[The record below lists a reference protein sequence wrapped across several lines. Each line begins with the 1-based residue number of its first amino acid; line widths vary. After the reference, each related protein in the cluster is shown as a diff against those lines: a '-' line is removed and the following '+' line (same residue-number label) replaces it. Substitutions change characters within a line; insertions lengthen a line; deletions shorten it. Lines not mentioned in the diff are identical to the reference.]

1 MCLDGKEND
10 LLLSLCSVHSSRI
23 VCGHFKS
30 NPKRSSVPCCRRR
43 LIGRCILKTEQPRLA
58 SRLSWLILPGVPCVL
73 CSDRVLFTHKCV
85 PWHNG
90 TYTHTH
96 ISCIPMQGFQQKI
109 FLLWPNSNSTKSSTG
124 RKGAQLHIVGV
135 LWAPPSLQPCLS
147 SHSHLSSQAPLF
159 NF

>member
-10 LLLSLCSVHSSRI
+10 LLLSLCSVHSSGI

-43 LIGRCILKTEQPRLA
+43 LIGRCILKTEQP
-58 SRLSWLILPGVPCVL
+58 SPCV
-73 CSDRVLFTHKCV
+73 SADWYSQVLPVYCAVIECYLHLSV
-85 PWHNG
+85 YHG
-90 TYTHTH
+90 TYTHRH
-96 ISCIPMQGFQQKI
+96 ISCIHMQGFQQKI
-109 FLLWPNSNSTKSSTG
+109 FLLWPNSDSTKSSTG

-135 LWAPPSLQPCLS
+135 LWAPPSLQACLS
-147 SHSHLSSQAPLF
+147 SHSHLSSQALLF